1 MTPVFVN
8 IFNMNHK
15 FKTMIY
21 VFTIVIKNLLLI
33 LYNAIIFG
41 FVVEMRKI
49 KTKLHLFVI

>member
-1 MTPVFVN
+1 MTPILVN
-8 IFNMNHK
+8 IFNMNLK

-21 VFTIVIKNLLLI
+21 VFTIAIKNLLLI

-49 KTKLHLFVI
+49 KTKLHLFIM

>member
-1 MTPVFVN
+1 MTPILVN
-8 IFNMNHK
+8 IFNMNLK

-21 VFTIVIKNLLLI
+21 VLTIAIKNLLLI

-49 KTKLHLFVI
+49 KTKLHLFIM

>member
-33 LYNAIIFG
+33 YNAIIFG